1 MGEKRLALVTGGT
14 RGIGRATSIALQQA
28 GFDVVANYAR
38 NDQIAEAF
46 TKETGIPALK
56 WDVSDQ
62 EACMVHAR
70 KIQEQFGKPIEVL
83 VNNAG
88 ITRDNLT
95 HKASND
101 DWNEVLQTNLSS
113 CFYMTQAVLEN
124 MYQKGFGRII
134 NISSINGLLGQVGQP
149 NYSAAKAGMIGL
161 TKTMAREGARK
172 GVTANAIAPG
182 YINTEMMQTIP
193 ENVMEKIL
201 AQIPVKRLGE
211 PQEVARCV
219 VFLANDDSGFI
230 TGETFSINGGH
241 HMS

>member
-1 MGEKRLALVTGGT
+1 MSEKRLALVTGGT
-14 RGIGRATSIALQQA
+14 RGIGRATSIALQEA
-28 GFDVVANYAR
+28 GYQVVANYAK
-38 NDQIAEAF
+38 NDEIAKAF
-46 TKETGIPALK
+46 TEETGIPCYK
-56 WDVSDQ
+56 WDVSNN
-62 EACMVHAR
+62 EECIAYVK
-70 KIQEQFGKPIEVL
+70 KIQEEFGKPIQIL

-88 ITRDNLT
+88 ITRDNLM

-101 DWNEVLQTNLSS
+101 DWNEVIQTNLSS
-113 CFYMTQAVLEN
+113 CFYMTQAVLPH
-124 MYQKGFGRII
+124 MYTSQFGRVV

-161 TKTMAREGARK
+161 TKTIAREGARK

-201 AQIPVKRLGE
+201 SQIPVKRLGE
-211 PQEVARCV
+211 PSEVARCV
-219 VFLANDDSGFI
+219 VFLANDNSGFI
-230 TGETFSINGGH
+230 TGETFSVNGGH